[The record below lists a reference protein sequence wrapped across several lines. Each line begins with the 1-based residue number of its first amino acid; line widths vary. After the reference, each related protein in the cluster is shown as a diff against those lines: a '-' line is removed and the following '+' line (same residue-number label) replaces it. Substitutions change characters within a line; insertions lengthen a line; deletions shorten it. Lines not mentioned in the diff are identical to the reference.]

1 MWRLSRT
8 DTFVR
13 TARKLLRRNPQLK
26 TAFGETLEDLEKD
39 PQDPRLKLHRLRGQL
54 DGLWA
59 VRVTFQIR
67 IVLLVD
73 EDQHELTLLDIGSH
87 DDVYR

>member
-8 DTFVR
+8 DTFAR
-13 TARKLLRRNPQLK
+13 TARKLLKRSPHLLDPL
-26 TAFGETLEDLEKD
+26 AGALEQLEKD
-39 PQDPRLKLHRLRGQL
+39 PWHPQLKLHRLRGQL

-59 VRVTFQIR
+59 VRVTYQIR

-73 EDQHELTLLDIGSH
+73 EGQRELTLLDIGSH